1 MHSRG
6 ALYAYIG
13 AAEVVVDVD
22 AQRHTSTMVVD
33 SILIRMCSSI
43 AFGHVA
49 HISAIFRAPTTTKA
63 AFIPFDCD
71 EIQSEEEKILSLL
84 THNRVN
90 SWFFWFILI
99 VCLSS
104 TQELLHRTEQEDQQ
118 RKLYFN
124 NQLPP
129 RPTLDS
135 NHHPGGS
142 LQDLV
147 EAVNDSDFLIS
158 GQNKRHQLNSRHK
171 KNNSSSVSSRQREGG
186 SLPSNVNVST
196 TCREHFLHEI
206 NKSLSYKGGPHNKT
220 ERLSGGPH
228 VGLGSRQNSVGSGC
242 RDDIGTDAK
251 KTHTVIEIDDYE
263 CDDDERK
270 HLLAHDSLA
279 QVRYFIIDISI
290 YTDFSLLQCSA

>member
-1 MHSRG
+1 M
-6 ALYAYIG
+6 
-13 AAEVVVDVD
+13 
-22 AQRHTSTMVVD
+22 
-33 SILIRMCSSI
+33 
-43 AFGHVA
+43 
-49 HISAIFRAPTTTKA
+49 
-63 AFIPFDCD
+63 
-71 EIQSEEEKILSLL
+71 
-84 THNRVN
+84 
-90 SWFFWFILI
+90 
-99 VCLSS
+99 CLSS